1 MKHLTGRP
9 IAPGIAIGRLQFLKK
24 NRLNAVRRH
33 VGDSAAEIRR
43 AEAAFDRALSEL
55 AALCEKSRAEGGA
68 DCAGIFEAHRQLL
81 SDADYLASIRSI
93 IISEHV
99 NAAYAAEAAGE
110 NFCQMLERTDDAY
123 LRERAADIRDISERL
138 VRILTEAESTEAGG
152 QNETEGAETA
162 EGRGA
167 ENRGSV
173 SGNASKALFS
183 SEKVQHQCK
192 DGTKKETAQ
201 ANGEAPAG
209 MDGLVLAA
217 ESLSPSETVQL
228 DRSRICAFLTARGS
242 ANSHAAILARIMG
255 IPAVSGICLHQIG
268 RKTAANLA
276 NGSFEGD
283 SVQGT
288 CGKTTQNDLP
298 QVAGALDGMNSAE
311 RLEGTAP
318 DTIKEGV
325 LVIVDG
331 GRGEAIVDPDEKT
344 LEIYRKRQAEERRER
359 NALMALRGKPAETRS
374 GRRIR
379 LYGNAGKLE
388 DIDAAFAN
396 GAEGIGLLRTEFLFL
411 DRKCCP
417 DEEEQFQIYREALQK
432 AAGQPLIVRTL
443 DIGADKQ
450 PAYLP
455 SVSEEN
461 PALGLRGIRL
471 SLTEKELFRTQL
483 RALLRASAYGRLAI
497 LYPMI
502 GSVRELREV
511 RYFVAALEEELA
523 RSGVSFDAA
532 VLQGAMIETPAA
544 ALTAERLAEEADF
557 FSIGTNDL
565 TQYTLAADRQG
576 SAGLERFYDPHHEA
590 VLRLIRMTAEA
601 ARRAGKQTG
610 ICGELAADESLSAYF
625 LELGIDTLSVAP
637 PKLLPL
643 KKHIRELE

>member
-1 MKHLTGRP
+1 MEHLTGRP
-9 IAPGIAIGRLQFLKK
+9 IAPGIAIGRLRFLRK
-24 NRLNAVRRH
+24 NRLSAVRRH

-81 SDADYLASIRSI
+81 SDADYLVSIRSI

-110 NFCQMLERTDDAY
+110 NFCRMLEQTDDAY

-138 VRILTEAESTEAGG
+138 VRILTEAEGTEAEQQESAETDGQQFVSEVKRAAGRQNSAGIGG
-152 QNETEGAETA
+152 QNETEGAET
-162 EGRGA
+162 
-167 ENRGSV
+167 GSI
-173 SGNASKALFS
+173 
-183 SEKVQHQCK
+183 
-192 DGTKKETAQ
+192 
-201 ANGEAPAG
+201 
-209 MDGLVLAA
+209 VLAA

-255 IPAVSGICLHQIG
+255 IPAVSGICLFQLG
-268 RKTAANLA
+268 KETAAI
-276 NGSFEGD
+276 D
-283 SVQGT
+283 RT
-288 CGKTTQNDLP
+288 
-298 QVAGALDGMNSAE
+298 AE
-311 RLEGTAP
+311 REG
-318 DTIKEGV
+318 I

-331 GRGEAIVDPDEKT
+331 GRGEVIVDPDEKT
-344 LEIYRKRQAEERRER
+344 LEIYRKRQAKERRER
-359 NALMALRGKPAETRS
+359 DALMALRGKPAETRS

-411 DRKCCP
+411 DRRCCP
-417 DEEEQFQIYREALQK
+417 DEEEQVQIYREALQK
-432 AAGQPLIVRTL
+432 AAGRPLVVRTL

-455 SVSEEN
+455 PVSEEN

-502 GSVRELREV
+502 GSVTELREA
-511 RYFVAALEEELA
+511 RRFATALEEELA
-523 RSGVSFDAA
+523 HGGISFDPA

>member
-1 MKHLTGRP
+1 MEHLTGRP
-9 IAPGIAIGRLQFLKK
+9 IAPGIAIGRLQFLRK
-24 NRLNAVRRH
+24 NRLSAVRRH

-68 DCAGIFEAHRQLL
+68 DCAGIFEAHRLLL

-110 NFCQMLERTDDAY
+110 NFCQMLEQTDDAY
-123 LRERAADIRDISERL
+123 LRERAADIRDISGRL

-152 QNETEGAETA
+152 QNEAEGAET
-162 EGRGA
+162 
-167 ENRGSV
+167 GSI
-173 SGNASKALFS
+173 
-183 SEKVQHQCK
+183 
-192 DGTKKETAQ
+192 
-201 ANGEAPAG
+201 
-209 MDGLVLAA
+209 VLAA

-283 SVQGT
+283 SVQRA
-288 CGKTTQNDLP
+288 CGKTAQNDLP
-298 QVAGALDGMNSAE
+298 QAVGALDSMNNGE

-318 DTIKEGV
+318 DAIKEGV

-331 GRGEAIVDPDEKT
+331 GRGEVIVDPDEKT
-344 LEIYRKRQAEERRER
+344 LEIYRKRQAKERRER
-359 NALMALRGKPAETRS
+359 DALMALRGKPAETRS

-388 DIDAAFAN
+388 DIDAAFTN

-411 DRKCCP
+411 DRKRCP

-432 AAGQPLIVRTL
+432 AAGRSLVVRTL

-455 SVSEEN
+455 PVSEEN

-502 GSVRELREV
+502 GSVTELREA
-511 RYFVAALEEELA
+511 RRFVAALEEELA
-523 RSGVSFDAA
+523 HGGIAFDSA

-544 ALTAERLAEEADF
+544 ALTAERLAKEADF